1 MPPRSMS
8 PGKQT
13 TLFFRPCK
21 GSHLKQA
28 CLACTLVHTPPTPVH
43 VVTLKKI
50 VALGL
55 TMGYSF
61 RGGLSACHRAT
72 EGWHTGRT
80 PPTTV
85 RAW

>member
-13 TLFFRPCK
+13 TLFSDPARAH
-21 GSHLKQA
+21 HLKQA

-61 RGGLSACHRAT
+61 QGALGVPPCH
-72 EGWHTGRT
+72 
-80 PPTTV
+80 
-85 RAW
+85 